1 MGDITARTTAL
12 RALRLLGIVSLDPAN
27 PTGQAF
33 PIEPTDPDDVIG
45 VMNSAL
51 QDYSDTVPL
60 EAREKNLGGLLHG
73 PAQVTLN
80 VTNGSTMI
88 SGFSA
93 YASYMAGCTISIAGD
108 SAQNEVTSNVELVLP
123 YLGTSG
129 TGVQATVY
137 GDCLQV
143 PEEVSKVLIPV
154 SIPNQIPLLSCTD
167 RWSFMRLSGYP
178 LVTNPDGSVY
188 GYPFFW
194 FVQKII
200 QRPLFWY
207 LEGAYQTGIS
217 HVPRR
222 IRVGP
227 MPDQTYQIGFK
238 AAMNSPN
245 IELSDIDNGDHVTDP
260 MTFMPIQDGHVESL
274 LFPLIAQKMT
284 GLAQFKNDGTKAEI
298 ARGYSAALGRMR
310 GIRAQGAPTFA
321 RYV

>member
-12 RALRLLGIVSLDPAN
+12 RALRLLGIVSLDPDV
-27 PTGQAF
+27 PTDQAF
-33 PIEPTDPDDVIG
+33 PIEPTDLDDVVG

-60 EAREKNLGGLLHG
+60 EAREKNLGAVLHA
-73 PAQVTLN
+73 PTQVFLN
-80 VTNGSTMI
+80 ATNGSTII
-88 SGFSA
+88 SGFGD
-93 YASYMAGCTISIAGD
+93 YASWMAGCTISIAGD
-108 SAQNEVTSNVELVLP
+108 SQQNELTSNVELVSP
-123 YLGTSG
+123 YGGTSG
-129 TGVQATVY
+129 TNIEATVY
-137 GDCLQV
+137 GDCVQI
-143 PEEVSKVLIPV
+143 PEVVSKVLVPV
-154 SIPNQIPLLSCTD
+154 SIPNQIPLLSCSD
-167 RWSFMRLSGYP
+167 RLTFMRLSGYP

-194 FVQKII
+194 FVQKIV

-217 HVPRR
+217 YVPRR

-227 MPDQTYQIGFK
+227 MPDQTYQMTFK

-245 IELSDIDNGDHVTDP
+245 IESSDIDDGDHVTDP

-274 LFPLIAQKMT
+274 LFPLICQKMT

-298 ARGYSAALGRMR
+298 GRAYVAALGRMR